1 LREFSTQLAAMK
13 LDAEADQNVQ
23 LSLHFVP
30 ERKEIFMKNQVW
42 YGKRFLNPAVG
53 ALN

>member
-1 LREFSTQLAAMK
+1 MK

-30 ERKEIFMKNQVW
+30 EWKRSFYENQVM
-42 YGKRFLNPAVG
+42 GTANGF
-53 ALN
+53 